1 MVRTNH
7 VILLR
12 KDPFPIC
19 FPFTLKQKAGV
30 FKLLRFWRAVT
41 NICVF
46 GGQFFFRI
54 SLDVRPKRCRYKAA
68 FSNFSGSSVGGA
80 VNLNTEIG
88 KLNYVFVISHKIN
101 AWLSMVVVNLKEILF
116 AWATRCSF
124 LVTAPFSKSAWLLYK
139 WLLYTLCSVSV
150 TEKGEVF
157 IWGKGRAGRL
167 GHGDT
172 RDR

>member
-1 MVRTNH
+1 MFSIYTETKSRRFQITPVLKSVYQH
-7 VILLR
+7 L
-12 KDPFPIC
+12 C
-19 FPFTLKQKAGV
+19 FRWT
-30 FKLLRFWRAVT
+30 
-41 NICVF
+41 I
-46 GGQFFFRI
+46 FFRI